1 MFNYGVLKTDELH
14 LVCPWL
20 VPGNIE
26 LVNIRVR
33 AESSQL
39 EIHLLRVLTA
49 AKDEVTLGVMV
60 LIILHFLEL
69 EVQG

>member
-1 MFNYGVLKTDELH
+1 MNFKFPTYIGSHVFNYGFLKTNQLQ

-26 LVNIRVR
+26 LVNVRVR

-39 EIHLLRVLTA
+39 EIHLLWVLTA
-49 AKDEVTLGVMV
+49 AKDEVTLSVMV
-60 LIILHFLEL
+60 L
-69 EVQG
+69 